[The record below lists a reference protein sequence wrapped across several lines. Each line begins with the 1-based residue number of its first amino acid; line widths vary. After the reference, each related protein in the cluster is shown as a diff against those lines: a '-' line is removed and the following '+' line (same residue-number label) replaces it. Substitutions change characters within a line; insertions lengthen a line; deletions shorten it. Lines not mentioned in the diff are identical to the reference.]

1 MGKRR
6 VVVTGLGAITP
17 LGNSVNEFWNNALAG
32 KSGIGPITHFDTAQ
46 FDSKIAGEIRNFDPS
61 SMIDRKEARHMDL
74 FVQYTIMAA
83 KEALEQSGLD
93 MEKSNRER
101 FGAVIGTGI
110 GGISMLENQ
119 HEILLNRG
127 PNRCSPFLIPMMIPN
142 IAAGHLAIKLGLEGP
157 SGCTVTAC
165 ASGNSALADATRWIQ
180 YGDADVMFAGGA
192 ESAVCPTAVAGFCA
206 AKALSVRNGD
216 PAHASRP
223 FDKDRDGFV
232 IGEGAGVVVVEA
244 LEHAQARGAKILA
257 EIVGIGQSDDAYHIT
272 APHPEGLGAARAMQN
287 ALRDGGITPEQVD
300 YINAHGTSTGLGDI
314 GETKAIKRI
323 FGDRA
328 YKTPISSTKSM
339 VGHCLGAAGGIE
351 FIAVVKS
358 LLDQKIHP
366 TANLD
371 NPDPECDL
379 DYVPKVARS
388 LALTYGLSNSF
399 GFGGHNASVLVKRF
413 EP

>member
-1 MGKRR
+1 MSKRR

-17 LGNSVNEFWNNALAG
+17 LGNSVEEFWNNATAG
-32 KSGIGPITHFDTAQ
+32 KSGIGPITHFDITQ
-46 FDSKIAGEIRNFDPS
+46 FDSKIAGEVRNFDPS
-61 SMIDRKEARHMDL
+61 SMIDRKEVRHMDL
-74 FVQYTIMAA
+74 FVQYTILAA
-83 KEALEQSGLD
+83 KEALIHSGLD
-93 MEKSNRER
+93 MEKANRER
-101 FGAVIGTGI
+101 IGAIIGSGI
-110 GGISMLENQ
+110 GGISRLEEQ
-119 HEILLNRG
+119 HEILVKKG

-157 SGCTVTAC
+157 NGCTVTAC

-192 ESAVCPTAVAGFCA
+192 ESAICGTAVAGFCA
-206 AKALSVRNGD
+206 AKALSVRNDD
-216 PAHASRP
+216 PTHASRP

-232 IGEGAGVVVVEA
+232 IGEGAGVVV
-244 LEHAQARGAKILA
+244 LESLEYAQARGAKILA

-272 APHPEGLGAARAMQN
+272 APHPEGAGAARAMLN
-287 ALRDGGITPEQVD
+287 ALRDGGITPDQVN

-314 GETKAIKRI
+314 GETKAIKRV
-323 FGDRA
+323 FGDLA
-328 YKTPISSTKSM
+328 YKIPISSTKSM

-358 LLDQKIHP
+358 ILDQKIHP

-379 DYVPKVARS
+379 DYVPKVARNVKV
-388 LALTYGLSNSF
+388 TYALSNSF